1 MAVKTKA
8 TQLGE
13 YVCKIGN
20 YDIRH
25 VIVMPATKKTFLGK
39 IVKNEGSVTAGA
51 YIGRKLVKGGFNDH
65 SKAIQYAWGRL
76 KNDNLQ
82 HTVSKRSIK
91 KYNLN

>member
-1 MAVKTKA
+1 MSNKTKA

-13 YVCKIGN
+13 YVCKIGK

-25 VIVMPATKKTFLGK
+25 IITQSSTNKTFDRQT
-39 IVKNEGSVTAGA
+39 IKNKGSVTAGT
-51 YIGRKLVKGGFNDH
+51 YLGKNLVKDGFNDH
-65 SKAIQYAWGRL
+65 SKAIQYAWNRL